1 MCGIHHTR
9 RKTYGHSLL
18 INPWGKIL
26 SKCYSKPKILNT
38 KINLSEVSEARKK
51 IPSLNYD

>member
-1 MCGIHHTR
+1 MKKIIGINKITAR
-9 RKTYGHSLL
+9 NSSSLL
-18 INPWGKIL
+18 ERAL
-26 SKCYSKPKILNT
+26 YFNT